1 MGVCPQ
7 TDIIFELLTAVEHVE
22 LFAGLKGNPVTR
34 EEAIELLQEVS
45 LDLKHADEMATGAT
59 QYYNRLSVFYV
70 ISLIQYFRI
79 FGRHEAKA
87 HNGAG
92 VRWRLASGVS

>member
-1 MGVCPQ
+1 MHDCLDAPLWCVSQSGALTIPKLACAQNNVDTVRSFVGVCPQ

-45 LDLKHADEMATGAT
+45 LDLKQADEMATGAT
-59 QYYNRLSVFYV
+59 Q
-70 ISLIQYFRI
+70 
-79 FGRHEAKA
+79 
-87 HNGAG
+87 
-92 VRWRLASGVS
+92 